1 MTARDHRK
9 PRVMSRR
16 VRNSLIA
23 LVAAAAA
30 GFAVAQQLGL
40 PAVPAETDRQR
51 YDRHDFT
58 VAKVV
63 DGDTLDLAVPDLAND
78 RGTTRVR
85 LWGVDTPE
93 TKHPEMGVMYFG
105 PEAAAFAR
113 EKVLGKRVMVY
124 LEPFQATRDKYK
136 RLLAYIY
143 LASDTS
149 AADREGAEGT
159 AARPAWMLNEQLIR
173 QGYGYA
179 DERFEHIFRERFMQL
194 HEQARRTARGLWR
207 EVTPEQFPAWYRRRH
222 Q

>member
-1 MTARDHRK
+1 
-9 PRVMSRR
+9 MSRR
-16 VRNSLIA
+16 MRNSLIT
-23 LVAAAAA
+23 LLMAAAAA
-30 GFAVAQQLGL
+30 FAVAQRFGLG
-40 PAVPAETDRQR
+40 AVAKETDRQR
-51 YDRHDFT
+51 YDRHEFT
-58 VAKVV
+58 VIKVV
-63 DGDTLDLAVPDLAND
+63 DGDTLDLAVADLVND
-78 RGTTRVR
+78 KPSTRVR

-93 TKHPEMGVMYFG
+93 TKHPGMGVMHFG

-179 DERFEHIFRERFMQL
+179 DERFDHIFRERFIQL
-194 HEQARRTARGLWR
+194 HEQARREARGLWR
-207 EVTPEQFPAWYRRRH
+207 EINPEQFPAWYRQRH
-222 Q
+222 K